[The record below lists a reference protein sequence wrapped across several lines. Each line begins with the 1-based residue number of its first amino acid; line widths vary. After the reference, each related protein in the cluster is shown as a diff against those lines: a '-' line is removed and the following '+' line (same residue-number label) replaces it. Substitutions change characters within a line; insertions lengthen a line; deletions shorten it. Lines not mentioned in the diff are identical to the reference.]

1 MHWRYNDTE
10 HAVRRGL
17 TTGVHIL
24 ERGVAIAGTAKAAY
38 DFANQVGAAAR
49 AIAPLVAAAV

>member
-38 DFANQVGAAAR
+38 DFGSAAVR
-49 AIAPLVAAAV
+49 AVAPLVLAAV